1 MKKLFDKWIS
11 ACWHWEIGNH
21 MDCVLGNVTVD
32 VIPEPEQLRWF
43 AEENWD
49 AIRSYKG
56 RLYKS
61 ASKCL
66 IEKAPKDIVERYLLY
81 CSPLREEL
89 QISLINRDIEE
100 NSSLSKKYFWAFR
113 ATEHAQELIRSH
125 LPELWPQVV
134 IVNYG
139 WLWKYEKK
147 HGSLA
152 TWQKKLS
159 ENLHLLEN
167 CPISEICG
175 VLDTIS

>member
-1 MKKLFDKWIS
+1 MKKLFEEWLGTCMHGPIGDHMIS
-11 ACWHWEIGNH
+11 I
-21 MDCVLGNVTVD
+21 LGNTSVEIV
-32 VIPEPEQLRWF
+32 PEPEQLRWF
-43 AEENWD
+43 AEKNWD
-49 AIRSYKG
+49 AVRKYKG

-66 IEKAPKDIVERYLLY
+66 IEKAPEDIVERYLLY
-81 CSPLREEL
+81 CTPLREEL
-89 QISLINRDIEE
+89 QLSLINRDIEE
-100 NSSLSKKYFWAFR
+100 NSSLSKKYFYSFS
-113 ATEHAQELIRSH
+113 ATEDEQELIRAN

-139 WLWKYEKK
+139 WLWKYEQK

-152 TWQKKLS
+152 NWQKKLS

-175 VLDTIS
+175 ILDTIS